1 MIIFFIVIIVLYYS
15 AADGILSMFEEF
27 DFGNHQNAQLSAK
40 KSHIDDHERILANF
54 FFAICLYFSLDNLF
68 SFVHF

>member
-40 KSHIDDHERILANF
+40 KSHIDDHERILANIF
-54 FFAICLYFSLDNLF
+54 LQ
-68 SFVHF
+68 FVYIFL